1 MRLYVPSQN
10 EGNDNMDEERENNS
24 AEEPEARQ
32 PTYVE
37 TLN

>member
-24 AEEPEARQ
+24 GEEAEARQ